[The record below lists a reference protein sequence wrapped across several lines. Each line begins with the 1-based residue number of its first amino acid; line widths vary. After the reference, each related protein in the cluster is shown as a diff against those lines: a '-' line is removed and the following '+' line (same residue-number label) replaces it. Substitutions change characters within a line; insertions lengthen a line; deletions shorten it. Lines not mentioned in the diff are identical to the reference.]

1 MVPSVIPLEMQLPKA
16 DDCLN
21 LDNIDRKTVFGYE
34 SFRPGQMEAIS
45 SILRG
50 DDTLALLPTGGGK
63 SVVYTV
69 PAIIKQGLT
78 VVIEP
83 LKFIMEEQTEKL
95 REKHVPAFYFNSS
108 LTEMEMEFT
117 INALSNKDTPYAI
130 LFTSPEC
137 VLSPI
142 TIVQCFKEVAQD
154 RTVEFFCS

>member
-1 MVPSVIPLEMQLPKA
+1 MVPSVIPLKMQLPKA

-21 LDNIDRKTVFGYE
+21 LDNIDRDIGDYVLKTVFGYE

-45 SILRG
+45 SIVRG
-50 DDTLALLPTGGGK
+50 GDTLALLPTGGGK

-95 REKHVPAFYFNSS
+95 RESMYQPFT
-108 LTEMEMEFT
+108 LT
-117 INALSNKDTPYAI
+117 LP
-130 LFTSPEC
+130 
-137 VLSPI
+137 
-142 TIVQCFKEVAQD
+142 
-154 RTVEFFCS
+154 

>member
-1 MVPSVIPLEMQLPKA
+1 MVPSVIPLELQLPKA
-16 DDCLN
+16 VDCLN
-21 LDNIDRKTVFGYE
+21 LDNIDRDIEDYVLKTVFGYE
-34 SFRPGQMEAIS
+34 SFRPGQMDAIS

-83 LKFIMEEQTEKL
+83 LKFIMEEKTEKL

-108 LTEMEMEFT
+108 LTEM
-117 INALSNKDTPYAI
+117 LSVTKIHLTLYC
-130 LFTSPEC
+130 SP
-137 VLSPI
+137 
-142 TIVQCFKEVAQD
+142 AQNVCCLQD
-154 RTVEFFCS
+154 CGMF